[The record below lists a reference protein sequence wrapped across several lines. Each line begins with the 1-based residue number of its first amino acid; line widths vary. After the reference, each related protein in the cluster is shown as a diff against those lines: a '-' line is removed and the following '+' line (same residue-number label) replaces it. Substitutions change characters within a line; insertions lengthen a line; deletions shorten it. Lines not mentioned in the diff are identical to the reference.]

1 VSLWTPDGE
10 RPIKREPETPP
21 AAADVV
27 GEAPDFDDLSAE
39 EQAQAAQMAAEMA
52 EARQQIAETPASLIV
67 ANHVM
72 GLYELA
78 AIHLSNQPP
87 KLGEAAVAIDAMGA
101 VLEALPGRLGDNES
115 VLRDAIQQLR
125 LAYVEVSKL
134 AGSTP
139 STPSSSET
147 AAEQAAD
154 ESSETAA
161 EQPADESSEAAAE
174 EPSDEEE

>member
-10 RPIKREPETPP
+10 RPIRREPEPPP
-21 AAADVV
+21 AAADVLD
-27 GEAPDFDDLSAE
+27 EAPDFDDLSAE
-39 EQAQAAQMAAEMA
+39 EQAQATQMAAEMA
-52 EARQQIAETPASLIV
+52 EARQQIAETPAALIV

-78 AIHLSNQPP
+78 AIHLSNEPP
-87 KLGEAAVAIDAMGA
+87 KLSEAAVAIDAMGA

-139 STPSSSET
+139 PSPDS
-147 AAEQAAD
+147 
-154 ESSETAA
+154 
-161 EQPADESSEAAAE
+161 PATAAE
-174 EPSDEEE
+174 EPVDEAE